1 MKKLNYIERY
11 ESKITTFDYFAV
23 DIDDENIIYQNT
35 SIETMQEGLELME
48 EIFDNISN
56 SDGYVI
62 DFNLVK

>member
-1 MKKLNYIERY
+1 MYYL
-11 ESKITTFDYFAV
+11 KIWD
-23 DIDDENIIYQNT
+23 DDENIIYQNT
-35 SIETMQEGLELME
+35 SIETIQEGLELME

>member
-1 MKKLNYIERY
+1 MYYL
-11 ESKITTFDYFAV
+11 KIWDA
-23 DIDDENIIYQNT
+23 DENIIYQNT